1 MERGKGPGGDWT
13 AGGGSLAGSGERGTG
28 SREGRGEEAVS
39 RAWTPDRGRQGGQQA
54 WQRRKWEVLDGVEGA
69 GAQTAV
75 TANTGTRGAGSATVG
90 TSRQPRAVCCSMGM
104 NRNEMLRVEA
114 GWGWG
119 SAMRSS
125 GCQQEGVVGRDKEG
139 ARGRHSGDRG
149 GQTGRRCWAGG
160 GENEWTR
167 PGGTGSVWTGL
178 LSAWQGLPGQPDPG
192 PGREPSPAAR
202 REARGLTRKH
212 RGISCE
218 AARAAAP
225 PAPDPGLPEGAGRVP
240 AGS

>member
-149 GQTGRRCWAGG
+149 GQTGRRCAGQAEARMNG
-160 GENEWTR
+160 RGLGAR
-167 PGGTGSVWTGL
+167 ALSGRGS
-178 LSAWQGLPGQPDPG
+178 SA
-192 PGREPSPAAR
+192 PGRACRASRTQDQAESQALLLGER
-202 REARGLTRKH
+202 RA
-212 RGISCE
+212 
-218 AARAAAP
+218 
-225 PAPDPGLPEGAGRVP
+225 D
-240 AGS
+240 